1 MRLDEDN
8 TNDDNTYSIERDA
21 KGVLLT
27 GKVSIDSLV
36 NLVEGMNPEPKT
48 MLAKLLKDLDR
59 FVTGDADNCQLGA
72 TFHRAKKTK
81 ATDLNN
87 NEMIWNVGHS
97 GYTWSFGQATLRR
110 LNRFRKDVES
120 WLDEGIRVY
129 VHISDE
135 ARDDGA
141 WVNKILQYF
150 NEEKGED

>member
-1 MRLDEDN
+1 MRLEEDN
-8 TNDDNTYSIERDA
+8 MNDENTYSIERDA

-27 GKVSIDSLV
+27 GKVSMDSLT

-48 MLAKLLKDLDR
+48 NLAKLLKDLDR
-59 FVTGDADNCQLGA
+59 FCISDAHNCQLGA
-72 TFHRAKKTK
+72 TFHRVKKTK
-81 ATDLNN
+81 ATDLHN
-87 NEMIWNVGHS
+87 NEMIWDIGS
-97 GYTWSFGQATLRR
+97 GGYTWSFGQATLRR

-120 WLDEGIRVY
+120 WTDKSIRVY

-150 NEEKGED
+150 NKEKGED